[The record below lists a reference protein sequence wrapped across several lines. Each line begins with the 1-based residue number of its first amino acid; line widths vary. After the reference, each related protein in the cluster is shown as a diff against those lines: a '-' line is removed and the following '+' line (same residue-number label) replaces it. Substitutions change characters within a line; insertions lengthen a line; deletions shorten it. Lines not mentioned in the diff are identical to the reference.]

1 MKTRKLFYLPLILL
15 LASCSEGSNN
25 DDAKQL
31 SILCPSGAP
40 SVAFTSFLDNPNFK
54 VFSEAQEIIPHM
66 VNESADVAVLP
77 TNVGVQQI
85 SAKGLK
91 YKLAATITFG
101 NLFVASTGL
110 DEDNVMDEGD
120 YIVSFQQNAVPDK
133 IFKSVYN
140 VDAGLHYVASAQ
152 EAAVCLK
159 TKKNA
164 ADNNAQVEYVLLAE
178 PALTKLANGGAM
190 FTTYANLQQ
199 EYRNKYN
206 NQRIFQA
213 SIFVHNTLENET
225 VSSFLNDVK
234 ANINSILDNPSQLD
248 NVKASH
254 PTMESVLGIDVSAA
268 IASIT
273 NANSLGI
280 GYEDA
285 YTHKSEI
292 DTFLNI
298 FGISSTNEEIYFK

>member
-1 MKTRKLFYLPLILL
+1 M
-15 LASCSEGSNN
+15 
-25 DDAKQL
+25 
-31 SILCPSGAP
+31 
-40 SVAFTSFLDNPNFK
+40 
-54 VFSEAQEIIPHM
+54 QEI
-66 VNESADVAVLP
+66 E
-77 TNVGVQQI
+77 
-85 SAKGLK
+85 
-91 YKLAATITFG
+91 
-101 NLFVASTGL
+101 
-110 DEDNVMDEGD
+110 
-120 YIVSFQQNAVPDK
+120 
-133 IFKSVYN
+133 
-140 VDAGLHYVASAQ
+140 
-152 EAAVCLK
+152 CLK